1 MSNMIEPEALKFE
14 KLDEIRMLEHKA
26 QLEMLEHLSVYIN
39 SLRESLTRE
48 LIVNDVKS
56 EEDLEKRL
64 KKIKIDQGENNPDKV
79 ITL

>member
-1 MSNMIEPEALKFE
+1 MEPEALKFE

-64 KKIKIDQGENNPDKV
+64 KKIKIDQGENNSDKV

>member
-1 MSNMIEPEALKFE
+1 MMEPEALKFE

>member
-1 MSNMIEPEALKFE
+1 MEPEAQKFE

>member
-1 MSNMIEPEALKFE
+1 MEPEALKFE
-14 KLDEIRMLEHKA
+14 KLDEIKMLEHKA

>member
-1 MSNMIEPEALKFE
+1 MEPEALKFE